1 MRYKENE
8 LYQEIE
14 IFDNFGTKVGE
25 AEVDIKGKMLSRLTI
40 FEPFRG
46 RGYGEKT
53 VGDLTNRFGLDVLWV
68 NADNDIAIN
77 LYRKCGYHI
86 AEPTMYKMVR
96 SFREKV

>member
-1 MRYKENE
+1 MKYKENE

-14 IFDNFGTKVGE
+14 IFNDFGTKVGE
-25 AEVDIKGKMLSRLTI
+25 AEVDTKGKMLSRLTI

-53 VGDLTNRFGLDVLWV
+53 VRDLTSRFGLDVLWV

-96 SFREKV
+96 KEWQ